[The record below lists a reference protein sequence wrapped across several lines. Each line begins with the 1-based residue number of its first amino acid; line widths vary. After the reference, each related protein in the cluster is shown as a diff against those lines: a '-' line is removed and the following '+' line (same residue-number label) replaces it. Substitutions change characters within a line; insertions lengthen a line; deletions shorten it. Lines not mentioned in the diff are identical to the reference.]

1 VALFSSEQNKLA
13 TKYLDAGDLM
23 KCRQVLKENV
33 DYLNINAMLCPK
45 DSVRLKGLAVQNDFQ
60 LEQLQGVT
68 SNKDA
73 KANLARKS
81 FRYYQNAVDVQQ
93 RASNIPTPKGK

>member
-1 VALFSSEQNKLA
+1 
-13 TKYLDAGDLM
+13 
-23 KCRQVLKENV
+23 
-33 DYLNINAMLCPK
+33 
-45 DSVRLKGLAVQNDFQ
+45 LKGLAVQNDFQ